1 MAFNIANFAGSL
13 SHVSES
19 DTGLKE
25 IEIGLLHPNARNFY
39 PRVEGLDELRES
51 IQANGLLEPL
61 TVVPNGDD
69 GSYRLISGHNRLRAL
84 RVLHNML
91 PEDERWK
98 KVTCLVLPV
107 LTEAQETCAIIEA
120 NRQRVKSSA
129 LLAEEA
135 KKLTENYME
144 RKAAGEDLPGR
155 IRERVAEALHVS
167 QTKLATISAIKKN
180 LVVPGFRRDWK
191 EDKLSESVAYEISKL
206 SQDAQYRLLDWKID
220 HGRELS
226 IKAVKEFSFIYDL
239 SNNRPCRHGEKI
251 CPNAETIYRHF
262 YKNGALD
269 GCVGC
274 CEICLER
281 TSCPH
286 ACQYIERPKAEKSKA
301 PAIEKNPA
309 LTDPRLDW
317 RTIRE
322 TFTTRLKALRTS
334 RGLDRKSFAESID
347 RYPNTYRAWEN
358 NSMPESETVPLL
370 AVVLGVSTDY
380 LFGLTD
386 DPCPKSGE
394 QWHPLDAEHWPPEG
408 SLVVLSGVNAIYGV
422 QYQIARC
429 VGAAFEEAPFVDPN
443 DDLTCEDID
452 KMERWMLLAEREVE

>member
-1 MAFNIANFAGSL
+1 MAFNIANFASTL
-13 SHVSES
+13 SNVSES
-19 DTGLKE
+19 DTELKRIR
-25 IEIGLLHPNARNFY
+25 IELLRPNKRNFY
-39 PRVEGLDELRES
+39 PDVDGFDELRES

-84 RVLHNML
+84 RDLHDML

-98 KVTCLVLPV
+98 KITCLVLPA

-135 KKLTENYME
+135 KKLTENYMA
-144 RKAAGEDLPGR
+144 RKTAGEDLPGR

-167 QTKLATISAIKKN
+167 QTKLATVQAIQKN
-180 LVVPGFRRDWK
+180 LAVPGFLRDWK

-226 IKAVKEFSFIYDL
+226 IKTVKEFSFIYDL

-251 CPNAETIYRHF
+251 CPNAETIYHHF
-262 YKNGALD
+262 YKHGALD

-274 CEICLER
+274 CEMCLSR
-281 TSCPH
+281 MTCPH
-286 ACQYIERPKAEKSKA
+286 ACKYIERSKEEKPETLA
-301 PAIEKNPA
+301 VEKNPA

-317 RTIRE
+317 QTRRS
-322 TFTTRLKALRTS
+322 TFTQRLKALRTS

-347 RYPNTYRAWEN
+347 RYPHTYSAWEN
-358 NSMPESETVPLL
+358 NSLPGTETVPLL
-370 AVVLGVSTDY
+370 AVALGVTTDY

-394 QWHPLDAEHWPPEG
+394 PWQPLDAEHWPPEG
-408 SLVVLSGVNAIYGV
+408 SLVVLSGVNSIFGM

-452 KMERWMLLAEREVE
+452 KMDRWMLLAEREVE